1 MATSAT
7 TIKSTPIAGRVT
19 GVPGPP
25 AATVASHATA
35 AECSAKVTTD
45 SHVAK
50 YGRQSCGRDPAHT
63 HYLLRCLSFLPLE
76 DAVLFRLAAEENF
89 KMRKTLLA
97 VAAIAG
103 TMSSAA
109 YAADRE
115 IKVDD
120 RLDASAD
127 TLVDMMHAA
136 DKGIPQD
143 LMNKAH
149 CVVVVPGMKKAG
161 FIFGAKYG
169 RGFAT
174 CRRSGGSGWSAPAAM
189 RVEGGSVGFQ
199 IGASE
204 TDVVLLV
211 MNDGGMK
218 HLLSDKFTI
227 GGEATAAAGPIG
239 RDTTAQTDAM
249 LNAEMLSYSRSR
261 GLFAGI
267 SLEGATLRPD
277 EETNRELYGRNATNR
292 EILTGDFKTP
302 AVAEKFKHAL
312 NRESASR

>member
-1 MATSAT
+1 MRMNL
-7 TIKSTPIAGRVT
+7 KHRVW
-19 GVPGPP
+19 
-25 AATVASHATA
+25 
-35 AECSAKVTTD
+35 
-45 SHVAK
+45 
-50 YGRQSCGRDPAHT
+50 
-63 HYLLRCLSFLPLE
+63 
-76 DAVLFRLAAEENF
+76 VL
-89 KMRKTLLA
+89 
-97 VAAIAG
+97 AIAG
-103 TMSSAA
+103 SFSAA
-109 YAADRE
+109 AFAADRE

-120 RLDASAD
+120 RLDASAE
-127 TLVDMMHAA
+127 TLNDMMKAS

-143 LMNKAH
+143 LLDKAR

-169 RGFAT
+169 RGFSV

-218 HLLSDKFTI
+218 RLLSDKFTI

-239 RDTTAQTDAM
+239 RDASAQTDAM
-249 LNAEMLSYSRSR
+249 MKAEMLSYSRAR

-277 EETNRELYGRNATNR
+277 EETNRELYGRAATNR

-302 AVAEKFKHAL
+302 AAAAKFEHAL
-312 NRESASR
+312 YRDSAQRDR

>member
-1 MATSAT
+1 MRMNS
-7 TIKSTPIAGRVT
+7 KPS
-19 GVPGPP
+19 
-25 AATVASHATA
+25 
-35 AECSAKVTTD
+35 
-45 SHVAK
+45 
-50 YGRQSCGRDPAHT
+50 
-63 HYLLRCLSFLPLE
+63 LW
-76 DAVLFRLAAEENF
+76 VL
-89 KMRKTLLA
+89 
-97 VAAIAG
+97 AIAG
-103 TMSSAA
+103 SLSTVAF
-109 YAADRE
+109 AADRE

-120 RLDASAD
+120 RLDASAE
-127 TLVDMMHAA
+127 TLTDMTKAS

-143 LMNKAH
+143 LLDKAH

-169 RGFAT
+169 RGFAE

-204 TDVVLLV
+204 TDIVLLV

-227 GGEATAAAGPIG
+227 GAEATAAAGPVG
-239 RDTTAQTDAM
+239 RDASAQTDAVM
-249 LNAEMLSYSRSR
+249 RAEMLSYSRSR

-277 EETNRELYGRNATNR
+277 EETNRELYGRDATNR

-302 AVAEKFKHAL
+302 MVARKFERAL
-312 NRESASR
+312 HRDSAQSSR